1 MGATVQITDATFA
14 DVVLS
19 NDKPVLVDFWAT
31 WCGPCKQVAP
41 ILDEIAVELAD
52 KLVIAKLDV
61 DENPATSASSGIT
74 SIPTLN
80 LYKGGQLVKQIIGAK
95 PKSVLLAEL
104 SEHI

>member
-1 MGATVQITDATFA
+1 MGATVQVTDASFA
-14 DVVLS
+14 DVVLT
-19 NDKPVLVDFWAT
+19 NEKPVLVDFWAT

-41 ILDEIAVELAD
+41 VLEELAGELAD

-80 LYKGGQLVKQIIGAK
+80 LYVGGQLVKQLIGAK
-95 PKSVLLAEL
+95 SKSVLLAEL
-104 SEHI
+104 SEYI